1 VNTDQAFD
9 LLRDAGVTESI
20 SIQTVRRWMREGKIK
35 YEGGNKNRKTGY
47 IIDDTNQAFD
57 LLKDA
62 GITESI
68 SIQTVRR
75 WMREGKIKYE
85 GNGNRETGYIIND
98 TVSKVSINDRIDQNK
113 DEIIHRLKL
122 KIQAQD
128 KHIEG
133 IEELHESAKK
143 ILIQQ
148 RDNFKKEVVIL
159 KNEKSKL
166 QNETKDLLKE
176 NIELRNELIKV
187 KENKRDNYNFDSNNQ
202 SNDYSEKLGLAK
214 MASNKDVL
222 AEYKGLLKITHP
234 DHDGNAK
241 VFHYIKTDY
250 DNFRKFIKG
259 K

>member
-1 VNTDQAFD
+1 MNTDQAFD
-9 LLRDAGVTESI
+9 LLKDAGVTESI
-20 SIQTVRRWMREGKIK
+20 SIQTVRRWLREGKIK
-35 YEGGNKNRKTGY
+35 YEGGNKNRNTGY
-47 IIDDTNQAFD
+47 IIDDTDQAFE

-68 SIQTVRR
+68 SIQTVSR
-75 WMREGKIKYE
+75 WLREGKIKYE
-85 GNGNRETGYIIND
+85 GNGNSKNGYIIDD
-98 TVSKVSINDRIDQNK
+98 TASMLSINDRIDQNK

-133 IEELHESAKK
+133 IEELHETSKK

-148 RDNFKKEVVIL
+148 RDMFKKEVVLL

-187 KENKRDNYNFDSNNQ
+187 KENKSDNYNFNFNSNN
-202 SNDYSEKLGLAK
+202 
-214 MASNKDVL
+214 
-222 AEYKGLLKITHP
+222 P
-234 DHDGNAK
+234 
-241 VFHYIKTDY
+241 
-250 DNFRKFIKG
+250 
-259 K
+259 